1 MKVKEE
7 ARKQKLAEQEAENQR
22 KEIEKQAE

>member
-22 KEIEKQAE
+22 KEVEKQAE